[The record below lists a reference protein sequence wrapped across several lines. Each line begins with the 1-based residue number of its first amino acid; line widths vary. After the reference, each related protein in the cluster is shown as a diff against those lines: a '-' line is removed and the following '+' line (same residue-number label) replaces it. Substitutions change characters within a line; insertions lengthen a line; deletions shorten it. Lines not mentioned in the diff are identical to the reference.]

1 MSHERVRGVWTEER
15 AQRGTSGHV
24 TREDAASNHPFAGVP
39 EARP

>member
-1 MSHERVRGVWTEER
+1 MSERVRGVRPEGS
-15 AQRGTSGHV
+15 AQRGTSEHV